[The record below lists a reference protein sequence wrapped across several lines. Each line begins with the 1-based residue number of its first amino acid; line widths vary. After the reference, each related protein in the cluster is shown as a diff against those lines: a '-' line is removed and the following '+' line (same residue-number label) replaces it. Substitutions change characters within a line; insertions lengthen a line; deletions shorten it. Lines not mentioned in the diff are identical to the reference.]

1 MDPLQAALLFG
12 SRDRLTNGAP
22 RPRPRRTSRIP
33 RRPEHLVARAPDAAA
48 VTTARQPRTIAS
60 AGGHEAGPDEA
71 RSNSPNSSIR
81 PRSSIVATVRL
92 SISAIHRWPRSLVRS
107 SVPAITTAMIHT

>member
-12 SRDRLTNGAP
+12 RRDLFTNGAP
-22 RPRPRRTSRIP
+22 GPRPRRT
-33 RRPEHLVARAPDAAA
+33 RRTLAPLRASSPGLRTRRRHARVAAIGRRR
-48 VTTARQPRTIAS
+48 RQRWS
-60 AGGHEAGPDEA
+60 SGQDEP
-71 RSNSPNSSIR
+71 RSNSPNSSMR